1 MGSEVPSSAPEQN
14 EGKQTAQPSWETA
27 PKSEAYLKFEGDYE
41 KEKAG
46 KMGEVDEALANLLA
60 AREFVASYGNERAKA
75 LGEMKRYIDLAYKVM
90 YRKMKIMDE
99 TPEERMH
106 WENDLDGIKAF
117 HKECIEDI
125 TAYKAI
131 IFGMLT
137 EVANRGGSTADEK
150 KIGLD
155 QIFDIARNGKVIY
168 DQMSTDPKYGI
179 IMKKIVEQRTKPL
192 DKDDY
197 KYMVDKLPEK
207 VTGVVTPQE
216 MVNVMRGSGVLTMVY
231 VMNPDQRMIFARK
244 VMDLRPEKS
253 EALLFGLVSGGYL
266 NMDQMEIL
274 KPDMP
279 QTLREKMAAA
289 QENALKVQAN
299 IHTNIR
305 QDMSTNGAVKFF
317 QEKYLAATALTL
329 WGASNLVLA
338 GTVTILKNGWSGVGE
353 FFGSEWVKLQMG
365 AMVVGSALYGNPTIL
380 EWIAK
385 KGDTNESRNEAMV
398 VTNMIMQE
406 SHISREYFETPI
418 ETKDGKKLGGM
429 MELIAFMR
437 KEKAAKHEAVGKIT
451 AKDLLAFANDRNN
464 AGKDPIKYLNPKV
477 KDALAKITGSKDQD
491 GFEKFATAAYNSR
504 VLLDTAQVQS
514 WAKDIRL
521 MEGDKKTQ
529 TAAVQPAP
537 TPAPLPNKPS

>member
-1 MGSEVPSSAPEQN
+1 MGSETPSAPEQN
-14 EGKQTAQPSWETA
+14 EGKPTAQPSWETA
-27 PKSEAYLKFEGDYE
+27 PKSEAYLKFEKDYE
-41 KEKAG
+41 KEKDT
-46 KMGEVDEALANLLA
+46 KMIEIDKALDNLLA
-60 AREFVASYGNERAKA
+60 PREHVDSYSNERAKA
-75 LGEMKRYIDLAYKVM
+75 LGEMKRYIDMAYKVM

-192 DKDDY
+192 DEDDY

-207 VTGVVTPQE
+207 VTGVVSPQE
-216 MVNVMRGSGVLTMVY
+216 MVNVMRGSGVLTIVY
-231 VMNPDQRMIFARK
+231 TMNPEQRMIFARK
-244 VMDLRPEKS
+244 VMALRPEKS

-266 NMDQMEIL
+266 SMDQMEML
-274 KPDMP
+274 TPGMP
-279 QTLREKMAAA
+279 QAFREKMAAA
-289 QENALKVQAN
+289 QENALRVQAN

-338 GTVTILKNGWSGVGE
+338 GTVTVLKNGWSGVGE

-385 KGDTNESRNEAMV
+385 KGDTNESRNEAMI

-406 SHISREYFETPI
+406 SHVSREYFETPI

-451 AKDLLAFANDRNN
+451 AKDLLAFANDASN

-477 KDALAKITGSKDQD
+477 KDALAKIPGSKDQD

-504 VLLDTAQVQS
+504 VLLNTAQVQS

-521 MEGDKKTQ
+521 MEGERKTQ

-537 TPAPLPNKPS
+537 APAPLSNKPS